1 MDKVKINITFPD
13 GDVREYQKD
22 ITPQQILE
30 QTNSQS
36 LTKKTVAARF
46 NEQLIDLTR
55 PLYEDGNLVFV
66 SYDSPEGMEVFWHSS
81 AHIMAHAIKQ
91 LFPSAKFGF
100 GPALEDRFFYDFD
113 IDKSLASE
121 DLERIE
127 QQMHEIVKQDAP
139 FTREEL
145 SKEDAIRLFKERNE
159 PYKIEHIQELED
171 GTSIYREGDFTDLCS
186 GPHLPSTGMVK
197 YFKLLAISGAYWK
210 GDEKNPML
218 QRIYGVSFPR
228 KSQLDEFLF
237 KLEEAKKR
245 DHRRLGRELD
255 LFSINEECG
264 AGLILWHPK
273 GALIRKIMEDF
284 WRNEHL
290 KAGYELVFT
299 PHIARLDLWGKSGH
313 LDFFV
318 ENMYSTIEMENLQYQ
333 LKPMNCPF
341 HLLIYKSQ
349 NKSYRDLPIRWA
361 ELGTVYRYERS
372 GVLHGLMRVRG
383 FTQDDAHIFCR
394 PDQLHDEIIRCL
406 DFTIFILKSF
416 GFTNF
421 DIYLSTRPEKFVGE
435 IENWDQATEA
445 LKLALEKR
453 KLDYQIDPGEGVFY
467 GPKIDI
473 KIKDVLD
480 RAWQCTTIQ
489 VDFNEPERF
498 DITYR
503 AQDGQDRRP
512 IMIHRALMGSLERF
526 FGTLIEHYA
535 GAFPIWLA
543 PIQVIILPIT
553 DAQNDHAFSIEEK
566 LKAKEI
572 RVKVDDRN
580 EKIGFK
586 IREAELQKIPY
597 MFVIGEKETQTG
609 QISVRKRKKGDLG
622 QIEFESVIDQILKEV
637 SEKAIN

>member
-1 MDKVKINITFPD
+1 MRMDKVRITFPD
-13 GDVREYQKD
+13 GDVREYQSD
-22 ITPQQILE
+22 ITPQKILE
-30 QTNSQS
+30 QINNQS
-36 LTKKTVAARF
+36 LTKKTVAARL
-46 NEQLIDLTR
+46 NQRLIDLTR
-55 PLYEDGNLVFV
+55 PINEDGNLLFV
-66 SYDSPEGMEVFWHSS
+66 DQDSPEGREIFWHSS

-91 LFPSAKFGF
+91 LFPDAKFGF
-100 GPALEDRFFYDFD
+100 GPALEDRFFYDFE
-113 IDKSLASE
+113 IGRSLVPE
-121 DLERIE
+121 DLETIE
-127 QQMHEIVKQDAP
+127 KKMQEIVKQN
-139 FTREEL
+139 FSFIREEL
-145 SKEDAIRLFKERNE
+145 SKEDAIRLFEGRNE
-159 PYKIEHIQELED
+159 PYKIEHIQELEN
-171 GTSIYREGDFTDLCS
+171 GTSIYREGDFIDLCS
-186 GPHLPSTGMVK
+186 GPHLPNTGMVK
-197 YFKLLAISGAYWK
+197 YFKLLSISGAYWK

-218 QRIYGVSFPR
+218 QRIYGVSFPK

-255 LFSINEECG
+255 LFSINDECG

-290 KAGYELVFT
+290 KGGYELVFT

-318 ENMYSTIEMENLQYQ
+318 ENMYSPIEMENLQYQ

-349 NKSYRDLPIRWA
+349 GKSYRDLPIRWA

-394 PDQLHDEIIRCL
+394 QDQLQDEIIRCL
-406 DFTIFILKSF
+406 DFTLFILKSF

-435 IENWDQATEA
+435 IENWDRATEA

-453 KLDYQIDPGEGVFY
+453 KLVYQIDPGEGVFY

-480 RAWQCTTIQ
+480 RSWQCTTIQ

-543 PIQVIILPIT
+543 PVQAIILPIT
-553 DAQNDHAFSIEEK
+553 EAQNEHAFLIEEK
-566 LKAKEI
+566 LKSREI
-572 RVKVDDRN
+572 RAKVDDRN

-586 IREAELQKIPY
+586 IREAELQKTPY
-597 MFVIGEKETQTG
+597 MFVVGEKEIQSG
-609 QISVRKRKKGDLG
+609 QISVRKRKIGDLG
-622 QIEFESVIDQILKEV
+622 KFELESVINQILKEV

>member
-1 MDKVKINITFPD
+1 MDKVKITFPD
-13 GDVREYQKD
+13 GDVKEYQKG
-22 ITPQQILE
+22 ITPLKILE
-30 QTNSQS
+30 EINSQA
-36 LTKKTVAARF
+36 LTKKTIAARF
-46 NEQLIDLTR
+46 NEHLIDLTR
-55 PLYEDGNLVFV
+55 PINDNGALVFI
-66 SYDSPEGMEVFWHSS
+66 SQDSPEGMEVFWHSS
-81 AHIMAHAIKQ
+81 AHIMAHAIKK
-91 LFPSAKFGF
+91 LYPEAKFGF

-113 IDKSLASE
+113 INRTLSPD
-121 DLERIE
+121 DLEKIE
-127 QQMHEIVKQDAP
+127 QKMKEIVEQNSP
-139 FTREEL
+139 FIREEL
-145 SKEDAIRLFKERNE
+145 SKEEAIKLFKQRNE
-159 PYKIEHIQELED
+159 PYKVEHIEELED
-171 GTSIYREGDFTDLCS
+171 STSIYKEGDFIDLCA

-197 YFKLLAISGAYWK
+197 HFKLLAISGAYWK
-210 GDEKNPML
+210 GDENNPML
-218 QRIYGVSFPR
+218 QRIYGVSFPK
-228 KSQLDEFLF
+228 KSQLDDFLY

-245 DHRRLGRELD
+245 DHRRLGKELD
-255 LFSINEECG
+255 LFSVNEECG

-273 GALIRKIMEDF
+273 GALIRKTMEDF
-284 WRNEHL
+284 WRDEHL

-318 ENMYSTIEMENLQYQ
+318 ENMYSPIEMENMQYQ

-341 HLLIYKSQ
+341 HLLIYKNQ
-349 NKSYRDLPIRWA
+349 GKSYRDLPIRWA
-361 ELGTVYRYERS
+361 ELGTVYRYERA

-394 PDQLHDEIIRCL
+394 PDQLQDEIVRCL
-406 DFTIFILKSF
+406 DFTIFILNSF

-421 DIYLSTRPEKFVGE
+421 DIYLSTRPENFVGTV
-435 IENWDQATEA
+435 ENWDRATET
-445 LKLALEKR
+445 LKLALDK
-453 KLDYQIDPGEGVFY
+453 KGLDYVIDPGEGVFY

-473 KIKDVLD
+473 KIKDVLN

-503 AQDGQDRRP
+503 AQDGQDHRP

-535 GAFPIWLA
+535 GAFPTWLA
-543 PIQVIILPIT
+543 PVQAMVLSIT
-553 DAQNDHAFSIEEK
+553 DAQVDYAFSIEKE
-566 LKAKEI
+566 LKANNI

-597 MFVIGEKETQTG
+597 MIIVGEKEAQAG
-609 QISVRKRKKGDLG
+609 KISVRKRKEGDKGQTTLTEL
-622 QIEFESVIDQILKEV
+622 INEISKEI
-637 SEKAIN
+637 KQKIIN

>member
-1 MDKVKINITFPD
+1 MDKVKITFPD
-13 GDVREYQKD
+13 GDVKEYQKG
-22 ITPQQILE
+22 ITPLKILE
-30 QTNSQS
+30 EINSQA
-36 LTKKTVAARF
+36 LTKKTIAARF
-46 NEQLIDLTR
+46 NEHLIDLTR
-55 PLYEDGNLVFV
+55 PINDNGALVFI
-66 SYDSPEGMEVFWHSS
+66 SQDSPEGMEVFWHSS
-81 AHIMAHAIKQ
+81 AHIMAHAIKK
-91 LFPSAKFGF
+91 LYPEAKFGF

-113 IDKSLASE
+113 INRTLSPD
-121 DLERIE
+121 DLEKIE
-127 QQMHEIVKQDAP
+127 QKMKEIVEQNSP
-139 FTREEL
+139 FIREEL
-145 SKEDAIRLFKERNE
+145 SKEEAVKLFKQRNE
-159 PYKIEHIQELED
+159 PYKVEHIEELED
-171 GTSIYREGDFTDLCS
+171 STSIYKEGDFIDLCA

-197 YFKLLAISGAYWK
+197 HFKLLAISGAYWK
-210 GDEKNPML
+210 GDENNPML
-218 QRIYGVSFPR
+218 QRIYGVSFPK
-228 KSQLDEFLF
+228 KSQLDDFLY

-245 DHRRLGRELD
+245 DHRRLGKELD
-255 LFSINEECG
+255 LFSVNEECG

-273 GALIRKIMEDF
+273 GALIRKTMEDF
-284 WRNEHL
+284 WRDEHL

-318 ENMYSTIEMENLQYQ
+318 ENMYSPIEMENMQYQ

-341 HLLIYKSQ
+341 HLLIYKNQ
-349 NKSYRDLPIRWA
+349 GKSYRDLPIRWA
-361 ELGTVYRYERS
+361 ELGTVYRYERA

-394 PDQLHDEIIRCL
+394 PDQLQDEIVRCL
-406 DFTIFILKSF
+406 DFTIFILNSF

-421 DIYLSTRPEKFVGE
+421 DIYLSTRPENFVGTV
-435 IENWDQATEA
+435 ENWDRATET
-445 LKLALEKR
+445 LKLALDK
-453 KLDYQIDPGEGVFY
+453 KGLDYVIDPGEGVFY

-473 KIKDVLD
+473 KIKDVLN

-503 AQDGQDRRP
+503 AQDGQDHRP

-535 GAFPIWLA
+535 GAFPTWLA
-543 PIQVIILPIT
+543 PVQAMVLSIT
-553 DAQNDHAFSIEEK
+553 DAQVDYAFSIEKE
-566 LKAKEI
+566 LKANNI

-597 MFVIGEKETQTG
+597 MILVGEKEAQAG
-609 QISVRKRKKGDLG
+609 KISVRKRKEGDKGQTTLTEL
-622 QIEFESVIDQILKEV
+622 INEISKEI
-637 SEKAIN
+637 KQKIIN

>member
-1 MDKVKINITFPD
+1 MNKVKITFPD
-13 GDVREYQKD
+13 GDVKEYQKG
-22 ITPQQILE
+22 ITPLKILE
-30 QTNSQS
+30 EINSQA
-36 LTKKTVAARF
+36 LTKKTIAARF
-46 NEQLIDLTR
+46 NEHLIDLTR
-55 PLYEDGNLVFV
+55 PINDNGALVFI
-66 SYDSPEGMEVFWHSS
+66 SQDSPEGMEVFWHSS
-81 AHIMAHAIKQ
+81 AHIMAHAIKK
-91 LFPSAKFGF
+91 LYPEAKFGF

-113 IDKSLASE
+113 INRTLSPD
-121 DLERIE
+121 DLEKIE
-127 QQMHEIVKQDAP
+127 QKMKEIVEQNRP
-139 FTREEL
+139 FIREEL
-145 SKEDAIRLFKERNE
+145 SKEEAIKLFKQRNE
-159 PYKIEHIQELED
+159 PYKVEHIEELED
-171 GTSIYREGDFTDLCS
+171 STSIYKEGDFIDLCA

-197 YFKLLAISGAYWK
+197 HFKLLAISGAYWK
-210 GDEKNPML
+210 GDENNPML
-218 QRIYGVSFPR
+218 QRIYGVSFPK
-228 KSQLDEFLF
+228 KSQLDDFLY

-245 DHRRLGRELD
+245 DHRRLGKELD
-255 LFSINEECG
+255 LFSVNEECG

-273 GALIRKIMEDF
+273 GALIRKTMEDF
-284 WRNEHL
+284 WRDEHL

-318 ENMYSTIEMENLQYQ
+318 ENMYSPIEMENMQYQ

-341 HLLIYKSQ
+341 HLLIYKNQ
-349 NKSYRDLPIRWA
+349 GKSYRDLPIRWA
-361 ELGTVYRYERS
+361 ELGTVYRYERA

-394 PDQLHDEIIRCL
+394 PDQLQDEIVRCL
-406 DFTIFILKSF
+406 DFTIFILNSF

-421 DIYLSTRPEKFVGE
+421 DIYLSTRPENFVGTV
-435 IENWDQATEA
+435 ENWDRATET
-445 LKLALEKR
+445 LKLALDK
-453 KLDYQIDPGEGVFY
+453 KGLDYVIDPGEGVFY

-473 KIKDVLD
+473 KIKDVLN

-503 AQDGQDRRP
+503 AQDGQDHRP

-535 GAFPIWLA
+535 GAFPTWLA
-543 PIQVIILPIT
+543 PVQAMVLSIT
-553 DAQNDHAFSIEEK
+553 DAQVDYAFSIEKE
-566 LKAKEI
+566 LKANNI

-597 MFVIGEKETQTG
+597 MIIVGEKEAQAG
-609 QISVRKRKKGDLG
+609 KISVRKRKEGYKGQTTLTEL
-622 QIEFESVIDQILKEV
+622 INEISKEI
-637 SEKAIN
+637 KQKIIN